1 MTLMLRLA
9 ADAVALV
16 HLAFV
21 LFVAFGGLLV
31 WRWPRL
37 AWLHV
42 PAVAWGAWIEFAG
55 GTCPLTPLEHGL
67 RRAVGEA
74 GDGGGFIDHYLW
86 PLLYPVGL
94 ASEYGS
100 GAPRRRGPPVLTQ
113 KIPRQTR
120 SSNGPVAP
128 GRGRA
133 RASSSLGTGL
143 FRWRQA
149 SGGLA

>member
-1 MTLMLRLA
+1 MTFMLRLA

-37 AWLHV
+37 AWFQA
-42 PAVAWGAWIEFAG
+42 PAVLWGAWIEFAG
-55 GTCPLTPLEHGL
+55 GMCPLTPLENHL

-74 GDGGGFIDHYLW
+74 GYAGGFIDHYLW

-94 ASEYGS
+94 TREGQWALGAGVLVINGVVYGVLWLRW
-100 GAPRRRGPPVLTQ
+100 ARR
-113 KIPRQTR
+113 
-120 SSNGPVAP
+120 
-128 GRGRA
+128 
-133 RASSSLGTGL
+133 
-143 FRWRQA
+143 
-149 SGGLA
+149 